1 MAAVASI
8 TAYNANNDKD
18 KTSVTISYII
28 ADSAAPGTVLTHS
41 QALSAMPALSATET
55 VSLIALKCRSRSVSV
70 VDDTQAR
77 VWKGEAVYDDS
88 GEDADWVAADL
99 ATTVATVD
107 VWRVG
112 ANYPASFSNPAEGD
126 IGGYKVDSGGE
137 PVSFL
142 LPQQELSVTN
152 FRGTNNAGNCIAGVG
167 KRNTNAVMGA
177 SAGYVLFA
185 GATARRMKPGK
196 YQIEYKFIYDADAH
210 LRQMPV
216 KDVSGDI
223 TRGTVSA
230 NGWQAKTVF
239 WKQPLPNHTDFTNL
253 DITFP

>member
-1 MAAVASI
+1 MTVAASI

-18 KTSVTISYII
+18 KTSVSISYII
-28 ADSAAPGTVLTHS
+28 ADSAGAINTHTEALT
-41 QALSAMPALSATET
+41 AMPALSDTHT
-55 VSLIALKCRSRSVSV
+55 VSTIALKCRSRSVSV

-77 VWKGEAVYDDS
+77 VWKGEAVFDDS
-88 GEDADWVAADL
+88 GEDADWVASDL

-112 ANYPASFSNPAEGD
+112 ATPPSSFSAPTEVD
-126 IGGYKVDSGGE
+126 IGGTKVDSGGE

-142 LPQQELSVTN
+142 LPQQELTVTN
-152 FRGTNNAGNCIAGVG
+152 FRSTNNAGNCIAGVG
-167 KRNTNAVMGA
+167 KRNTSAIMGA
-177 SAGYVLFA
+177 AAGYVLFA
-185 GATARRMKPGK
+185 GATARRLKPNK
-196 YQIEYKFIYDADAH
+196 YQIEYKFIYDTDAH

-223 TRGTVSA
+223 TRGTVTA

-253 DITFP
+253 SITFP